1 MADLIAITYEN
12 ESTAEAARQ
21 KVLELQKEYLIS
33 LEDAVVVVKDADG
46 KIKLNQM
53 FNATAAGAASG
64 SFWGFLVGLLFMMPI
79 AGVLLGAAAG
89 ALGGKL
95 SDYGINDDFMKGVA
109 AAIKPGNAALFLLVR
124 KMTAD
129 KVLECLSEFGGTVL
143 RTSLDQSNEK
153 ELRDALDEHLKAQ
166 PPQA

>member
-12 ESTAEAARQ
+12 EETAEQAR
-21 KVLELQKEYLIS
+21 KRVLELQKEYLIS
-33 LEDAVVVVKDADG
+33 LEDVVVVVKDSDG

-64 SFWGFLVGLLFMMPI
+64 SFWGFLVGLVFMMPI
-79 AGVLLGAAAG
+79 AGVLIGAASG

-109 AAIKPGNAALFLLVR
+109 GSIKPGNAALFLLVK
-124 KMTAD
+124 KMTTD
-129 KVLECLSEFGGTVL
+129 KVVAGLQQFGGTVL
-143 RTSLDQSNEK
+143 RTSLDESKEK
-153 ELRDALDEHLKAQ
+153 ELRDALDAHLKSSPAS
-166 PPQA
+166 

>member
-1 MADLIAITYEN
+1 MADLIAITYAN
-12 ESTAEAARQ
+12 EETAESAR
-21 KVLELQKEYLIS
+21 KRVLELQKEYLIS

-64 SFWGFLVGLLFMMPI
+64 SFWGFLVGLVFMMPI

-109 AAIKPGNAALFLLVR
+109 ASIQPGNAALFLLVR
-124 KMTAD
+124 NMTTD
-129 KVLECLSEFGGTVL
+129 KVVAGLSEFGGTVL
-143 RTSLDQSNEK
+143 RTSLDQSKEK
-153 ELRDALDEHLKAQ
+153 ELREALDEHLKAG
-166 PPQA
+166 PSA

>member
-1 MADLIAITYEN
+1 MADLIAITYGN
-12 ESTAEAARQ
+12 EETAESAR
-21 KVLELQKEYLIS
+21 KRVLELQKEYLIS

-64 SFWGFLVGLLFMMPI
+64 SFWGFLVGLVFMMPI
-79 AGVLLGAAAG
+79 AGVLMGAAAG

-109 AAIKPGNAALFLLVR
+109 ASIKPGDAALFLLVR
-124 KMTAD
+124 NMTTD
-129 KVLECLSEFGGTVL
+129 KVVAGLSEFGGTVL
-143 RTSLDQSNEK
+143 RTSLDQTKEK
-153 ELRDALDEHLKAQ
+153 ELREALDEHLKAN
-166 PPQA
+166 PPA

>member
-1 MADLIAITYEN
+1 MADLIAITYDSE
-12 ESTAEAARQ
+12 ETAETVRK

-33 LEDAVVVVKDADG
+33 LEDAVVVAKDADG
-46 KIKLNQM
+46 KIKLNQL

-109 AAIKPGNAALFLLVR
+109 ASIKPGNAALFLLI
-124 KMTAD
+124 KNMTAD
-129 KVLECLSEFGGTVL
+129 KVVADLAPFGGTVL
-143 RTSLDQSNEK
+143 RTSLDQSKEK
-153 ELRDALDEHLKAQ
+153 ELRDALDEHLKSGSAG
-166 PPQA
+166 